1 MKPRPDT
8 PQVDAAALPPN
19 SFVNLSNPAQL
30 AAYAQSQ
37 GLPPDANTTRPCSCE
52 CLPTWSHMILPD
64 YNSALFPA
72 PRVTTPFAASCV
84 SSAAGR
90 GSDRGC

>member
-1 MKPRPDT
+1 
-8 PQVDAAALPPN
+8 VDAAALPPN

-37 GLPPDANTTRPCSCE
+37 GLPPDANASRPCGCD

-64 YNSALFPA
+64 YNGALPPPHA
-72 PRVTTPFAASCV
+72 HHCPC
-84 SSAAGR
+84 SSPVQLPV
-90 GSDRGC
+90 GSERRC